1 MKRSLWQSE
10 DGTAL
15 MECALVMPLLVFLI
29 FMLIQLSLVCM
40 ARQVVH
46 YAAYSAARATLVYH
60 PNEFGGMVGE
70 EFVFYEKRGVA
81 FQAACQ
87 ALAWVAQVG
96 GGDAKIAVPDWGE
109 LPASGFIRQQVSIDS
124 ANSAILS
131 ADQTGGK
138 PQEHVPAVKVTV
150 RFHYPLHI
158 PMAGNLIA
166 YFAGGG
172 DGGANWNT
180 IGLTPTDMESTL
192 NRYYKDQGSATLRS
206 QTGLPFITL
215 TEAYVLPR
223 LWDTASFPRAER
235 SPYLGTEGLD

>member
-87 ALAWVAQVG
+87 A
-96 GGDAKIAVPDWGE
+96 IAGHR
-109 LPASGFIRQQVSIDS
+109 LPVRTRSCAATRPK
-124 ANSAILS
+124 
-131 ADQTGGK
+131 K
-138 PQEHVPAVKVTV
+138 PRPRWAP
-150 RFHYPLHI
+150 RFHGPLR
-158 PMAGNLIA
+158 A
-166 YFAGGG
+166 
-172 DGGANWNT
+172 
-180 IGLTPTDMESTL
+180 IGFE
-192 NRYYKDQGSATLRS
+192 N
-206 QTGLPFITL
+206 PF
-215 TEAYVLPR
+215 R
-223 LWDTASFPRAER
+223 
-235 SPYLGTEGLD
+235 